1 LSSFKVGIAP
11 FVSISF
17 FIYEAE
23 SPKPRFKLSGKLSG
37 FTILVYE
44 TLSLDVIVVNL
55 DFGVPI

>member
-1 LSSFKVGIAP
+1 MK
-11 FVSISF
+11 ISF
-17 FIYEAE
+17 LIYEAE

-44 TLSLDVIVVNL
+44 TLSFDVIVVNL